1 MHRGRT
7 TAQYSSKLASQ
18 SALWAAW
25 RVVQANGLSSKSA
38 RTRDTVRAFSSIVDA
53 QIRSIAHNLSRHK
66 YQFAKA
72 TGVPIARPGKP
83 SRPIVSYELRDR
95 IVQRA
100 LLDCLLGIKSLAP
113 LYLNTG
119 SFGGL
124 PNLGVRDAWKAVFD
138 AIEGGATHFVR
149 SDIKNF
155 FTHIPR
161 NSVLA
166 KLQYALQSPDDY
178 FCEVLDQALKLELG
192 NLEQLGK
199 DADLF
204 PLHEIGV
211 AQGCCLSPFFGNV
224 LLSDFDRQMNSN
236 GSVCIRYIDDFII
249 LTNSHKRARKATAL
263 ALSILGG
270 LGLEA
275 YDPKVSPDK
284 AQFGLVKDGISL
296 LGCDF
301 YPGILGPAKKTRRRL
316 LDSVKEALEISESYM
331 DRPRTS
337 AKFKKGLLDAF
348 SQIDHILEGWG
359 NQYAFCNNID
369 IMRALDAD
377 LDKLIAGYL
386 RRYRQAIFEAG
397 NDFISR
403 RRLLGLHLLTDSKQ
417 EPLHVPQI

>member
-1 MHRGRT
+1 MYRGKT
-7 TAQYSSKLASQ
+7 TPYSSNLASQ
-18 SALWAAW
+18 STLWKAW

-38 RTRDTVRAFSSIVDA
+38 RTRDAVRAFSSIVDT
-53 QIRSIAHNLSRHK
+53 QIRSIGHNLSRRK
-66 YQFAKA
+66 YEFAKA

-100 LLDCLLGIKSLAP
+100 LLDCLLEIQSLAP
-113 LYLNTG
+113 LYLNPG

-124 PNLGVRDAWKAVFD
+124 PKLGVRDAWKSVFA
-138 AIEGGATHFVR
+138 AIEGGATHYVR

-161 NSVLA
+161 SSVLA
-166 KLQYALQSPDDY
+166 KIQSALQTPDDY
-178 FCEVLDQALKLELG
+178 FCEVLDRALKLELS
-192 NLEQLGK
+192 NLEQLGRE
-199 DADLF
+199 AELF

-224 LLSDFDRQMNSN
+224 LLGEFDRQVNSN
-236 GSVCIRYIDDFII
+236 GIVCIRYIDDFII
-249 LTNSHKRARKATAL
+249 LTNSHKKARRATAL
-263 ALSILGG
+263 ALSILSD

-275 YDPKVSPDK
+275 YDPVVSPDK
-284 AQFGLVKDGISL
+284 AQFGLVRDGISL

-301 YPGILGPAKKTRRRL
+301 HPGILGPAKKTRRRL
-316 LDSVKEALEISESYM
+316 MDSIKEALDISETYM

-377 LDKLIAGYL
+377 LDKMIANYL
-386 RRYRQAIFEAG
+386 RKYRQAIFEAG
-397 NDFISR
+397 NDFTIR
-403 RRLLGLHLLTDSKQ
+403 RRLLGLHLLTDSKHA
-417 EPLHVPQI
+417 PLQVPHI